1 MKKILLVVAMAVA
14 ATSTFAQGD
23 ALKAL
28 LKAKTYSEAKSILN
42 G

>member
-14 ATSTFAQGD
+14 DTSTFAQRA
-23 ALKAL
+23 ALKAP
-28 LKAKTYSEAKSILN
+28 LKAKTYSEAKSIFN